1 MNDILAAIQT
11 RRSIRKFKSDIPNKR
26 DIEQI
31 IEAGRYAASGKGQQ
45 ATMTIAVTNQELRN

>member
-31 IEAGRYAASGKGQQ
+31 IEAGRYAASDCD
-45 ATMTIAVTNQELRN
+45 R